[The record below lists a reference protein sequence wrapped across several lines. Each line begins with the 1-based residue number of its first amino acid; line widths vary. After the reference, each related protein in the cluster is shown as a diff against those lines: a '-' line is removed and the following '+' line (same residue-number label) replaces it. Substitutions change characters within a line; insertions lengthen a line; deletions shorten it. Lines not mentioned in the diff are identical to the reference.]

1 MKQMKNPNRTAREN
15 RRARR
20 ADGGDST
27 DTIVVCAGK
36 HGTSLQYGKWL
47 MEELECDGMGFDK
60 RKLGYV
66 SMYKNVVYIGA
77 VRNGDIHMLNMLW
90 QNYNNF
96 GLEGRNLFI
105 CGVGLGDP
113 DSQSYVDLLRRRNGC
128 EGQGNISFFMLPG
141 TIRKNKLIMLDK
153 ALFKNFIEVGAYG
166 LYEKEDADLIIER
179 AKNDYDGMSRD
190 SLGPVIKKIKELNS

>member
-1 MKQMKNPNRTAREN
+1 MKNPNRTAREN
-15 RRARR
+15 RR

-47 MEELECDGMGFDK
+47 MEELDCDGMGFDK
-60 RKLGYV
+60 RMLGYV

-96 GLEGRNLFI
+96 GLEGRN
-105 CGVGLGDP
+105 
-113 DSQSYVDLLRRRNGC
+113 
-128 EGQGNISFFMLPG
+128 
-141 TIRKNKLIMLDK
+141 
-153 ALFKNFIEVGAYG
+153 
-166 LYEKEDADLIIER
+166 R
-179 AKNDYDGMSRD
+179 ARGKKPLNMRCRSR
-190 SLGPVIKKIKELNS
+190 

>member
-1 MKQMKNPNRTAREN
+1 MYCKEN
-15 RRARR
+15 NL
-20 ADGGDST
+20 T
-27 DTIVVCAGK
+27 
-36 HGTSLQYGKWL
+36 H
-47 MEELECDGMGFDK
+47 E
-60 RKLGYV
+60 
-66 SMYKNVVYIGA
+66 NVVYIGA

-96 GLEGRNLFI
+96 GLEGRNLLI

-113 DSQSYVDLLRRRNGC
+113 DSRSYVDLLRRRNGC
-128 EGQGNISFFMLPG
+128 EGQNNISFFMLPG
-141 TIRKNKLIMLDK
+141 TIRKNKLILLDK

-190 SLGPVIKKIKELNS
+190 SLGSVIKKIKELNS

>member
-1 MKQMKNPNRTAREN
+1 MKQMKNPNRTARET
-15 RRARR
+15 RRAEN
-20 ADGGDST
+20 GDST

-36 HGTSLQYGKWL
+36 HGTALQYGKWL
-47 MEELECDGMGFDK
+47 IEELGCDGMGFDK

-66 SMYKNVVYIGA
+66 SMYRNVVYIGA
-77 VRNGDIHMLNMLW
+77 VRNGDIHMLNILW

-96 GLEGRNLFI
+96 GLEGRNLYI

-113 DSQSYVDLLRRRNGC
+113 DSRSYVDLLRRRNGC
-128 EGQGNISFFMLPG
+128 EGQNNISFFMLPG
-141 TIRKNKLIMLDK
+141 AVRKNKLIMLDK
-153 ALFKNFIEVGAYG
+153 TLFKNFIEVGAYG

-190 SLGPVIKKIKELNS
+190 ALEPIIKKIIELN

>member
-15 RRARR
+15 RR

-66 SMYKNVVYIGA
+66 SMYRNVVYIGA

-96 GLEGRNLFI
+96 GLEGRTLFI

-128 EGQGNISFFMLPG
+128 EGQNNISFFMLPG
-141 TIRKNKLIMLDK
+141 TIRKNKLILLDK

-166 LYEKEDADLIIER
+166 LYAKEDADLIIER

-190 SLGPVIKKIKELNS
+190 SLEPVIKKIKELNS

>member
-1 MKQMKNPNRTAREN
+1 MKNPNRTAREN
-15 RRARR
+15 RR

-47 MEELECDGMGFDK
+47 MEELDCDGMGFDK
-60 RKLGYV
+60 RMLGYV

-128 EGQGNISFFMLPG
+128 EGQNNISFFMLPG
-141 TIRKNKLIMLDK
+141 TIRKNKLILLDK

-190 SLGPVIKKIKELNS
+190 SLEPVIKKIKELNS

>member
-15 RRARR
+15 RR

-96 GLEGRNLFI
+96 GLEGRNLLI
-105 CGVGLGDP
+105 CGVDLGGRRIIKK
-113 DSQSYVDLLRRRNGC
+113 VDLLRRRNGC
-128 EGQGNISFFMLPG
+128 EGQNNISFFMLPG
-141 TIRKNKLIMLDK
+141 TIRKNKLILLDK

-166 LYEKEDADLIIER
+166 LYAKEDADLIIER

-190 SLGPVIKKIKELNS
+190 SLEPVIKKIKELNS

>member
-15 RRARR
+15 RR

-128 EGQGNISFFMLPG
+128 EGQNNISFFMLPG
-141 TIRKNKLIMLDK
+141 TIRKNKLILLDK
-153 ALFKNFIEVGAYG
+153 ALFKNFIEVGASG
-166 LYEKEDADLIIER
+166 LYDKEDADLIIER

-190 SLGPVIKKIKELNS
+190 SLEPVIKKIKELNS

>member
-1 MKQMKNPNRTAREN
+1 MKNPNRTAREN
-15 RRARR
+15 RR

-60 RKLGYV
+60 RMLGYV

-96 GLEGRNLFI
+96 GLEGRNRLI

-113 DSQSYVDLLRRRNGC
+113 DSRSYVDLLRRRNGC
-128 EGQGNISFFMLPG
+128 EGQNYISFFMLPG
-141 TIRKNKLIMLDK
+141 TIRKNKLILLDK

-190 SLGPVIKKIKELNS
+190 SLEPVIKKIKELNS

>member
-1 MKQMKNPNRTAREN
+1 MAEIQQTRY
-15 RRARR
+15 
-20 ADGGDST
+20 
-27 DTIVVCAGK
+27 TIVVCAGK

-60 RKLGYV
+60 RMLGYV

-96 GLEGRNLFI
+96 GLEGRNLLI

-128 EGQGNISFFMLPG
+128 EGQNNISFFMLPG
-141 TIRKNKLIMLDK
+141 TIRKNKLILLDK

-190 SLGPVIKKIKELNS
+190 SLGPIIKKIIELNS

>member
-15 RRARR
+15 RR

-96 GLEGRNLFI
+96 GLEGRNLLI

-113 DSQSYVDLLRRRNGC
+113 DSRSYVDLLRRRNGC
-128 EGQGNISFFMLPG
+128 EGQNNISFFMLPG
-141 TIRKNKLIMLDK
+141 TIRKNKLILLDK

-190 SLGPVIKKIKELNS
+190 SLEPVIKKIKELNS

>member
-1 MKQMKNPNRTAREN
+1 MKNPNRTAREN
-15 RRARR
+15 RR

-47 MEELECDGMGFDK
+47 MEKLECDGMGFDK

-66 SMYKNVVYIGA
+66 SMYRNVVYIGA

-113 DSQSYVDLLRRRNGC
+113 DSRSYVDLLRRRNGC
-128 EGQGNISFFMLPG
+128 EGQNNINFFVLPG
-141 TIRKNKLIMLDK
+141 AVQKSKLIMLDK
-153 ALFKNFIEVGAYG
+153 ALFKNFIEVGDYG
-166 LYEKEDADLIIER
+166 LYDKADADLIIQR
-179 AKNDYDGMSRD
+179 AENNYDGVSRD
-190 SLGPVIKKIKELNS
+190 ALEHVIKRILELN

>member
-15 RRARR
+15 RK

-47 MEELECDGMGFDK
+47 MEELDCDGMGFDK
-60 RKLGYV
+60 RMLGYV

-96 GLEGRNLFI
+96 GLEGRNLLI

-128 EGQGNISFFMLPG
+128 EGQNNISFFMLPG
-141 TIRKNKLIMLDK
+141 TIRKNKLILLDK
-153 ALFKNFIEVGAYG
+153 ALFRNFIEVGAYG